1 MTLAKAEQHPLAVPH
16 HIAIIMD
23 GNGRWAAD
31 RHLPRQAGHRAG
43 METVKRTV
51 RAASD
56 IGVGYLTLFGFSAEN
71 WKRPQLE
78 VNYLMDLMRI
88 FMRRE
93 LDELNANNVRMTFV
107 GEREGLAR
115 DISALLDEAT
125 EKTKNNT
132 GLNLR
137 IAFNYGGQQEILDGV
152 EHLLDDVAEGRIS
165 VSEIDEQAIDARLWS
180 AGTPD
185 PELVIRTSGEQRLSN
200 FLLWQASRA
209 ELVFIDKR
217 WPDFGADDLMAA
229 INTYRSRVESRVLT

>member
-1 MTLAKAEQHPLAVPH
+1 MTLAKAEQHSLAVPQ

-43 METVKRTV
+43 MEAVKRIV

-56 IGVGYLTLFGFSAEN
+56 MGVGYLTLFGFSAEN

-78 VNYLMDLMRI
+78 VNYLMELMRI

-107 GEREGLAR
+107 GERDGLAR

-137 IAFNYGGQQEILDGV
+137 IAFNYGGQQEILGGV
-152 EHLLDDVAEGRIS
+152 ERLLADVAEGLIS
-165 VSEIDEQAIDARLWS
+165 VAEIDERAIDARLWS

-185 PELVIRTSGEQRLSN
+185 PDLVIRTSGEQRLSN
-200 FLLWQASRA
+200 FLLWQAWRA
-209 ELVFIDKR
+209 ELVFVDKR
-217 WPDFGADDLMAA
+217 WPDFGAEDLKGA
-229 INTYRSRVESRVLT
+229 IKMYRSRVKAGF

>member
-1 MTLAKAEQHPLAVPH
+1 MTLAKAAQQLHAVPR

-23 GNGRWAAD
+23 GNGRWAAA

-43 METVKRTV
+43 MEAVKRTV

-56 IGVGYLTLFGFSAEN
+56 LGVGYLTLFGFSAEN
-71 WKRPQLE
+71 WKRPRLE
-78 VNYLMDLMRI
+78 VNYLMDLMRV

-93 LDELNANNVRMTFV
+93 LDELRANNVRMTFV
-107 GEREGLAR
+107 GERDGLAR
-115 DISALLDEAT
+115 DITELLDEAAA
-125 EKTKNNT
+125 KTDANT

-137 IAFNYGGQQEILDGV
+137 IAFNYGGQQEIFAGV
-152 EHLLDDVAEGRIS
+152 QRLLRDIAEGHLD
-165 VSEIDEQAIDARLWS
+165 VLDIDERAIDARLWS

-200 FLLWQASRA
+200 FLLWQASRS

-217 WPDFGADDLMAA
+217 WPDFSAEDLRAA
-229 INTYRSRVESRVLT
+229 IETYQGRVESRVLT

>member
-1 MTLAKAEQHPLAVPH
+1 VTLARAQQHALTVPR
-16 HIAIIMD
+16 HIAVIMD
-23 GNGRWAAD
+23 GNGRWAAA

-43 METVKRTV
+43 MEAVKRTV

-56 IGVGYLTLFGFSAEN
+56 LGISYLTLFGFSSEN

-78 VNYLMDLMRI
+78 VNYLMELMRI

-107 GEREGLAR
+107 GERVGLAR
-115 DISALLDEAT
+115 DIAALLDEAT

-137 IAFNYGGQQEILDGV
+137 IAFNYGGQQEILAGV
-152 EHLLDDVAEGRIS
+152 ERLLEDAAEGRVNIA
-165 VSEIDEQAIDARLWS
+165 EIDERAIDERLWS
-180 AGTPD
+180 AGIPD

-200 FLLWQASRA
+200 FLLWQAARA

-217 WPDFGADDLMAA
+217 WPDFGADDLKAA
-229 INTYRSRVESRVLT
+229 INTYRSRVEGQVLT